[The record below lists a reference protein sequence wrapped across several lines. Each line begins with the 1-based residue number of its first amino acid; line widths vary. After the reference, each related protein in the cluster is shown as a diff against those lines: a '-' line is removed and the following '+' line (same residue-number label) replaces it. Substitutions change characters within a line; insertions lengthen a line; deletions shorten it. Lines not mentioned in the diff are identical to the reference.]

1 MSPKNRDSV
10 SIKQTHTLYEG
21 HSTLRQYALAIEYY
35 DGSTSDIFQR
45 ECLEKYHVAGVLP
58 YDVVQD
64 KVVLIEQ
71 FRIGALADP
80 HSPWQIE
87 IVAGIVDKAGES
99 VVDLAARELAEET
112 GLQARSIQPIYN
124 YWVSPGGCDEQV
136 SLFWADVNSDEAAA
150 FCGLKAEHEDIRVLV
165 VTYEEAQA
173 MMQQG
178 VICNSLTIIALQW
191 LALHKE
197 RIKKGG

>member
-1 MSPKNRDSV
+1 MQKKTRDAV
-10 SIKQTHTLYEG
+10 SIKQIHTIYKG
-21 HSTLRQYALAIEYY
+21 HSALRQYDVAIEYY
-35 DGSTSDIFQR
+35 DGSTSEVFQR
-45 ECLEKYHVAGVLP
+45 ECLEKHHVAGVLP
-58 YDVVQD
+58 YDVAQD

-99 VVDLAARELAEET
+99 ITEMAARELQEET
-112 GLQARSIQPIYN
+112 GLVATAMQPIYN
-124 YWVSPGGCDEQV
+124 YWVSPGGCNEQV
-136 SLFWADVNSDEAAA
+136 SLFWANVDSDEAPA
-150 FCGLKAEHEDIRVLV
+150 FCGLKDEHEDIRVLV

-173 MMQQG
+173 MMQRG
-178 VICNSLTIIALQW
+178 EIHNSLTIIALQW

-197 RIKKGG
+197 RIKKGS